1 MASEKKVCTCEKNK
15 EVEGKKMM
23 ERMRKE
29 RGRERKS
36 HAIARLPST

>member
-15 EVEGKKMM
+15 EMEGKKMM

-29 RGRERKS
+29 RGKVMR
-36 HAIARLPST
+36 